1 MKTKLSTCILN
12 VIVLKVVLFFS
23 MPAQVWAHGGHDH
36 TAEAAPSI
44 SKNSP
49 YTKTYLSSDQ
59 VEMVAMARGPG
70 LWLYVDEFATNNPIT
85 KATIGV
91 ESEGHSLM
99 AKQANADGV
108 YQFDAPW
115 LLKSG
120 KYDLIITVQS
130 DTINDMVVGSLGVQ
144 AQEENVA
151 VNYWVNIQ
159 QWLYWIIGL
168 IVINLAFLFFR
179 NFLNKR
185 KKISKYEKN
194 LKSVSRDHAA

>member
-1 MKTKLSTCILN
+1 
-12 VIVLKVVLFFS
+12 
-23 MPAQVWAHGGHDH
+23 MPAQIWAHGGHDH
-36 TAEAAPSI
+36 AAEAVPSS

-85 KATIGV
+85 NATISV

-120 KYDLIITVQS
+120 KYDLIITIQS
-130 DTINDMVVGSLGVQ
+130 DTINDMVVGSLGVSG
-144 AQEENVA
+144 QEEDVA
-151 VNYWVNIQ
+151 VTIWGKIP
-159 QWLYWIIGL
+159 QWSYLIFGL
-168 IVINLAFLFFR
+168 IVFNLVFLFYKY
-179 NFLNKR
+179 FLNKR